1 MTSNDDPTGEKKAF
15 KQILG
20 CTAFNS
26 VLPCVMASQGILHP
40 YFLAPYL
47 ATQVPAVKAVF
58 DFRKNKGDKKS
69 AK

>member
-1 MTSNDDPTGEKKAF
+1 
-15 KQILG
+15 
-20 CTAFNS
+20 
-26 VLPCVMASQGILHP
+26 MASQGILHP

-47 ATQVPAVKAVF
+47 ATQVPAIKAVF